1 MFAAMSAAALA
12 LAGGYSVSAQDYDK
26 SGYCPITKGMT
37 LEYVNYDADGART
50 GSFIL
55 KVSAVYIEGI
65 GSRGNS
71 LEGYGD
77 I

>member
-37 LEYVNYDADGART
+37 LEYVNYDA
-50 GSFIL
+50 
-55 KVSAVYIEGI
+55 
-65 GSRGNS
+65 
-71 LEGYGD
+71 EGYGD

>member
-37 LEYVNYDADGART
+37 LEYVNYDADDLHRT
-50 GSFIL
+50 MT
-55 KVSAVYIEGI
+55 
-65 GSRGNS
+65 SRGTAPS
-71 LEGYGD
+71 PRA
-77 I
+77 